1 MVSKDV
7 DGYITVNTADGG
19 LSITVFPPQGRG
31 KKIGFD
37 HARRELERQYHQ
49 TTNIKWDGVKKI
61 VDAASGK
68 PQVLMPAK
76 SKNGDGQV
84 FVQISDDEMEA
95 NLTVLPPERGG
106 KAMVV
111 DSVRDALG
119 MAGVKFGVDEAVMAG
134 LEASLAKMSDPDQVF
149 EPLELIIA
157 RGRKVI
163 NGVDASIETF
173 FDKKEPAEKKAV
185 VPKEGEDGKVDYR
198 QVHTI
203 ENVTKDTL
211 LAKKI
216 PATKGETGM
225 TVTGKELQPKPGND
239 FKVSAAL
246 GVKVDPADENTFLAD
261 ADGQV
266 VIKDNKIS
274 VLALYEI
281 NGDLTMSIGNIDFIG
296 SVIIHGSV
304 TGEFK
309 IKCGED
315 LVVDGV
321 LDGADVIAG
330 GKVWIKG
337 GVIGQKTRIVAEGD
351 VNAKY
356 IRNAY
361 VESGKTIAVNDAA
374 MHSQLIA
381 AEKVTVLG
389 AKGLLIGGSTIA
401 GIEVSA
407 KEMGAKMATPT
418 DIEVGENPRLR
429 EEAQK
434 VDAELKSMEDQLD
447 KAKKAIVFLKDMS
460 QKLGDAMPADKK
472 EMLSKLTRTQFK
484 LLSDLKQVQDRKAKV
499 VAAENEL
506 KTTKRGKINCLGLI
520 YPGTKITVNKASRA
534 ISEELK
540 YCTLV
545 EDDGEIKVLPYK

>member
-1 MVSKDV
+1 
-7 DGYITVNTADGG
+7 
-19 LSITVFPPQGRG
+19 
-31 KKIGFD
+31 
-37 HARRELERQYHQ
+37 
-49 TTNIKWDGVKKI
+49 
-61 VDAASGK
+61 
-68 PQVLMPAK
+68 
-76 SKNGDGQV
+76 
-84 FVQISDDEMEA
+84 
-95 NLTVLPPERGG
+95 
-106 KAMVV
+106 
-111 DSVRDALG
+111 
-119 MAGVKFGVDEAVMAG
+119 
-134 LEASLAKMSDPDQVF
+134 
-149 EPLELIIA
+149 
-157 RGRKVI
+157 
-163 NGVDASIETF
+163 
-173 FDKKEPAEKKAV
+173 
-185 VPKEGEDGKVDYR
+185 
-198 QVHTI
+198 
-203 ENVTKDTL
+203 
-211 LAKKI
+211 
-216 PATKGETGM
+216 
-225 TVTGKELQPKPGND
+225 
-239 FKVSAAL
+239 
-246 GVKVDPADENTFLAD
+246 
-261 ADGQV
+261 
-266 VIKDNKIS
+266 VIKENKIS

-321 LDGADVIAG
+321 LDGADVITG

-337 GVIGQKTRIVAEGD
+337 GIIGQKTRIVAEGD

-356 IRNAY
+356 VRNAY
-361 VESGKTIAVNDAA
+361 VESGKTIAINDAA

-389 AKGLLIGGSTIA
+389 AKGLLVGGSTIA
-401 GIEVSA
+401 GVEVSA

-429 EEAQK
+429 EESQK

-460 QKLGDAMPADKK
+460 QKLGEAMPADKK

-499 VAAENEL
+499 AAAEHEL
-506 KTTKRGKINCLGLI
+506 KTTKRGKVNCLGLI